1 MAALP
6 MVGGEWAGYRL
17 RAVLGRGG
25 MSVVYK
31 AEHPRLGSTVA
42 LKVLAPD
49 LATDDVFRA
58 RFLEESRIAAALN
71 HPNVIPIYDMGPCED
86 LLYIAMHYVPG
97 GDLRAVLR
105 THGVITPDQ
114 ALLLIGQTGRA
125 LDAAHRHGLVHRDV
139 KPGNILIE
147 RGADFDEPD
156 HVYLADFGITKH
168 TVSRS
173 GLTPTGQLVGTID
186 YVAPEQIQGEP
197 VDGRADIYSL
207 GCVLYECLTGS
218 VPFPKDL
225 DAAVILAHIEELP
238 VAPSTLRPELPPAID
253 DVLDRVLAK
262 EPGHRYQTC
271 RELLGAA
278 QAALPGLG
286 SHPHTMLTRRP
297 EPLAGGATMHP
308 GSSGRRSGSGP
319 GRRAG
324 QAGGGTG
331 PTQGG
336 RGTAH
341 PPGAPDGGA
350 PGGAGDPGGGPP
362 GGSPRRRTGRAARWV
377 AAAAVVALALGG
389 GIGAWVATHSG
400 SSVPAV
406 RAAARSPAPAATPSM
421 STTGSSM
428 MHSQLMQ
435 ALVVADKSYTA
446 KGLLPPASCHPQS
459 AVMVTC
465 TQPHLGISTVTFHT
479 YPSLGAL
486 YSAYVADIKHLSNG
500 QFRQNVG
507 DCTKDQI
514 NGEVGWNHD
523 YQHPRNY
530 SVRKMASGSVTD
542 DQAAGRVFCTFMNG
556 QLYLVWTQDDGH
568 LLAML
573 NGAPHENAW
582 IWWRGI
588 HHSIGLGGMSMH
600 M

>member
-1 MAALP
+1 
-6 MVGGEWAGYRL
+6 MVGGEWAGYQL

-58 RFLEESRIAAALN
+58 RFLEESRIAAALH

-97 GDLRAVLR
+97 ADLRAVLS
-105 THGVITPDQ
+105 TQGVLAPDQ
-114 ALLLIGQTGRA
+114 ALLLIAQTGRA

-156 HVYLADFGITKH
+156 HAYLADFGITKH

-207 GCVLYECLTGS
+207 GCVLYESLTGS

-271 RELLGAA
+271 RELLSAA
-278 QAALPGLG
+278 HAALPGLA
-286 SHPHTMLTRRP
+286 SQPHTVLTRRP
-297 EPLAGGATMHP
+297 EPLAGGATTHP

-319 GRRAG
+319 GGRAG
-324 QAGGGTG
+324 QAGAGTG

-336 RGTAH
+336 RVSQ
-341 PPGAPDGGA
+341 PRSAPDGGA
-350 PGGAGDPGGGPP
+350 AGGAGDPGGGPP
-362 GGSPRRRTGRAARWV
+362 GGSPWPRRRTGSAARWL
-377 AAAAVVALALGG
+377 AAAAVVVLALGG

-406 RAAARSPAPAATPSM
+406 RAAARSSAPAAAPSM
-421 STTGSSM
+421 SPTGSSM

-435 ALVVADKSYTA
+435 ALVVANESVTA
-446 KGLLPPASCHPQS
+446 KGMLPPASCHPQS
-459 AVMVTC
+459 SAMVTC
-465 TQPHLGISTVTFHT
+465 TRPALGISTVSFRT

-486 YSAYVADIKHLSNG
+486 YSAYVADIRRLSGG
-500 QFRQNVG
+500 QFRQDFG
-507 DCTKDQI
+507 DCTEDQV

-530 SVRKMASGSVTD
+530 SVRQMASGSVSD
-542 DQAAGRVFCTFMNG
+542 DKAAGRVFCTFMND

-582 IWWRGI
+582 VWWRGI
-588 HHSIGLGGMSMH
+588 HHSIDLGGMSMH